1 MGLTPTRKIATGAIL
16 ATTAALLTAV
26 GIAAAPNGSAAVGC
40 GVLFD
45 DFNYSSH
52 SDAALSQRG
61 WSIRSNAGGPG
72 VAGAGWRA
80 DNVSFPTV
88 DGQQVAQL
96 KAVTDGTAAGT
107 SHAEMS
113 QSNRR
118 FLEGTYL
125 ARIKFSDAPAGGADG
140 DHVNQTFYTISPLAA
155 PKDPNYSEMDFSEY
169 LPNGGWGDA
178 APTDY
183 QTTWYTYV
191 ADPWYADN
199 QHSQQSR
206 SIDGWHDVMATVS
219 GGHVKYYIDGALVG
233 DHSGKFY
240 PRQNMSI
247 DFNQWFID
255 LAGHT
260 GGTSTYLES
269 VDYVYHAKKQVLS
282 PAQAT
287 AAINGYRSAG
297 RAYTD
302 DIASS
307 DDCDPGTPPVGNPP
321 PPAPTTPPVNPPTS
335 GATML
340 QSNFSGR
347 CIDIPGGRAD
357 AGVLLEQW
365 ECNNGDNQ
373 KWSFQADGTLRAM
386 GKCMDP
392 AGGALANGTP
402 VQLAACNTNPV
413 QRFTLTAAR
422 TLVNV
427 SSGRCVDV
435 KDWNGSN
442 GAALQLWDCA
452 GGANQ
457 IWGKL

>member
-1 MGLTPTRKIATGAIL
+1 MGPTRKITIGTTL
-16 ATTAALLTAV
+16 AATAV
-26 GIAAAPNGSAAVGC
+26 ALTGIGIAAAPGSSAAVGC

-45 DFNYSSH
+45 DFNYSSRT
-52 SDAALSQRG
+52 DAALGQRG
-61 WSIRSNAGGPG
+61 WSIRSNSGGPG
-72 VAGAGWRA
+72 VAGARWPA

-88 DGQQVAQL
+88 DGQKVAQL

-107 SHAEMS
+107 SHAEFS

-118 FLEGTYL
+118 FFEGTYL
-125 ARIKFSDAPAGGADG
+125 ARIKFSDAPASGSDG

-155 PKDPNYSEMDFSEY
+155 PMDPNYSELDFSEY
-169 LPNGGWGDA
+169 LPNGGWGE
-178 APTDY
+178 PGPINY

-199 QHSQQSR
+199 QHSQQAR
-206 SIDGWHDVMATVS
+206 SINGWHDVMATVS
-219 GGHVKYYIDGALVG
+219 AGHVKYYIDGALVG

-255 LAGHT
+255 LAGHA
-260 GGTSTYLES
+260 GGASTYLES

-297 RAYTD
+297 SAHADSVVTTN
-302 DIASS
+302 
-307 DDCDPGTPPVGNPP
+307 DCDPGVPPATNPP
-321 PPAPTTPPVNPPTS
+321 TTGPPAP

-347 CIDIPGGRAD
+347 CIDIPGAQAN
-357 AGVLLEQW
+357 AGALLQMW
-365 ECNNGDNQ
+365 DCNGSVAQ
-373 KWSFQADGTLRAM
+373 EWAFPSDGTVRAM

-402 VQLAACNTNPV
+402 IQLADCNANPV
-413 QRFTLTAAR
+413 QRFTLTSAR

-427 SSGRCVDV
+427 SSGRCVDI
-435 KDWNGSN
+435 KDWVGSN

-452 GGANQ
+452 GSANQ
-457 IWGKL
+457 IWGRL

>member
-1 MGLTPTRKIATGAIL
+1 MGLTPTRRIAIA
-16 ATTAALLTAV
+16 ATVAATAAALTGFGV
-26 GIAAAPNGSAAVGC
+26 AAAPSSSAATAC

-45 DFNYSSH
+45 DFTYSSRT
-52 SDAALSQRG
+52 DPALSQRG

-72 VAGAGWRA
+72 VAGARWLA

-88 DGQQVAQL
+88 DGQKVAQL

-107 SHAEMS
+107 SHAEFS

-118 FLEGTYL
+118 FFEGTYL
-125 ARIKFSDAPAGGADG
+125 ARIKFSDTPASGPDG
-140 DHVNQTFYTISPLAA
+140 DHVNQTFYTISPLTA
-155 PKDPNYSEMDFSEY
+155 PRDPLYSELDFSEY
-169 LPNGGWGDA
+169 LPNGGWGE
-178 APTDY
+178 PGPINY
-183 QTTWYTYV
+183 QTSWYTYV

-199 QHSQQSR
+199 QSSKQAR
-206 SIDGWHDVMATVS
+206 SINGWHDVQATVS
-219 GGHVKYYIDGALVG
+219 DGHVKYYIDGTLVG

-255 LAGHT
+255 LTGHAG
-260 GGTSTYLES
+260 GASTYLES
-269 VDYVYHAKKQVLS
+269 IDYVYHAKKQVLS

-287 AAINGYRSAG
+287 AAINSYRSAG
-297 RAYTD
+297 TAHADNVVATN
-302 DIASS
+302 
-307 DDCDPGTPPVGNPP
+307 DCDPGVPPGTNP
-321 PPAPTTPPVNPPTS
+321 PTTPPTNPPAS

-347 CIDIPGGRAD
+347 CIDIPGAQANAGARLQMWDCNGSD
-357 AGVLLEQW
+357 A
-365 ECNNGDNQ
+365 Q
-373 KWSFQADGTLRAM
+373 KWSFPSDGTVRAM

-402 VQLAACNTNPV
+402 VQLADCNANPV

-427 SSGRCVDV
+427 SSGRCVDI
-435 KDWNGSN
+435 KDWVGSN

-452 GGANQ
+452 GTANQ